1 MTIQSNLRRNP
12 FTGAYS
18 YRKMDDE
25 IYTIAEL
32 SELPGIY
39 GLQLQDKPQAGT
51 VTVTENVTGGSE
63 FNQVTVDPSAG
74 QCRIDY
80 TAGYIIFNSA
90 DDGKEVIVEYYG
102 GGSNMSKVNLEALV
116 NNQETLETLISKN
129 YIING
134 SMDIA
139 QRGTSFAAIASS
151 GYSLDRWLYAKS
163 GDMGYTITQDTDVPT
178 GGIFTKSIKID
189 CTTADTAVD
198 AGDYALIVQR
208 IEGNI
213 LKSLYNKTATLSFWV
228 KATKTGTYC
237 VSIRDSSTSYSYVA
251 EYTINESETWEYKT
265 LTFTI
270 DTTSGTWNT
279 NNTMGGYLTITLMSG
294 STRQTTAGTWQAG
307 NYVATS
313 NQVNACDSTDNNFWI
328 TGVMLN
334 EGTVAA
340 PFQPFGGT
348 YESDLR
354 ACERRYKKSYN
365 LTTAPGTASTTGCL
379 QRAARST
386 AFIAGFDYQRMAKA
400 PTVTIYS
407 TKGTAAKVCTTADA
421 DIGTTVTAD
430 NVGECGI
437 RSLSDSGSGFTSGL
451 FYQFHYT
458 ADAEL

>member
-1 MTIQSNLRRNP
+1 MGLLEDLQHAFNVDGHQPLNAWSDVAN
-12 FTGAYS
+12 
-18 YRKMDDE
+18 
-25 IYTIAEL
+25 EL
-32 SELPGIY
+32 SEIIVTYPGV
-39 GLQLQDKPQAGT
+39 G
-51 VTVTENVTGGSE
+51 
-63 FNQVTVDPSAG
+63 
-74 QCRIDY
+74 
-80 TAGYIIFNSA
+80 
-90 DDGKEVIVEYYG
+90 
-102 GGSNMSKVNLEALV
+102 
-116 NNQETLETLISKN
+116 SKN

-139 QRGTSFAAIASS
+139 QRGTSFAAITS

-163 GDMGYTITQDTDVPT
+163 GDMVHTITQDTDVPT
-178 GGIFTKSIKID
+178 DGIFTKSIKID
-189 CTTADTAVD
+189 CTTADAAVD
-198 AGDYALIVQR
+198 AGDYVMIIQR

-237 VSIRDSSTSYSYVA
+237 VSIRDSSASYSYVA

-279 NNTMGGYLTITLMSG
+279 DNKMGGYLTITLMCG
-294 STRQTTAGTWQAG
+294 STRQTTAGTWQSG
-307 NYVATS
+307 NYAATS
-313 NQVNACDSTDNNFWI
+313 NQVNACDSTDNNFWL

-340 PFQPFGGT
+340 PFQTFGGT

-365 LTTAPGTASTTGCL
+365 LTTAPGTASITGCL
-379 QRAARST
+379 QRVAR
-386 AFIAGFDYQRMAKA
+386 ARALIVGFEYQRMARA

-407 TKGTAAKVCTTADA
+407 TKGTAEKVCTTNDA
-421 DIGTTVTAD
+421 DIGTTVTAG
-430 NVGECGI
+430 NVSECGV
-437 RSLSDSGSGFTSGL
+437 RSLSDSGSGFTSGV

>member
-1 MTIQSNLRRNP
+1 MGLLEDLQHAFNVDGHQPLNAWSDVAN
-12 FTGAYS
+12 
-18 YRKMDDE
+18 
-25 IYTIAEL
+25 EL
-32 SELPGIY
+32 SEIIVTYPGV
-39 GLQLQDKPQAGT
+39 G
-51 VTVTENVTGGSE
+51 
-63 FNQVTVDPSAG
+63 
-74 QCRIDY
+74 
-80 TAGYIIFNSA
+80 
-90 DDGKEVIVEYYG
+90 
-102 GGSNMSKVNLEALV
+102 
-116 NNQETLETLISKN
+116 SKN

-139 QRGTSFAAIASS
+139 QRGTSFAAIAS
-151 GYSLDRWLYAKS
+151 GRYSLDRWGYAKS
-163 GDMGYTITQDTDVPT
+163 GDMVHTITQDTDVPT
-178 GGIFTKSIKID
+178 GGIFTKSIKLD
-189 CTTADTAVD
+189 CTTSDAAVAAD
-198 AGDYALIVQR
+198 DYALIFQR

-213 LKSLYNKTATLSFWV
+213 LKSLFNKTVTLSFWV

-237 VSIRDSSTSYSYVA
+237 IVIRDSATSYSYIA
-251 EYTINESETWEYKT
+251 EYTISESDTWEYKT
-265 LTFTI
+265 VTFTI
-270 DTTSGTWNT
+270 DTTSGTWNADYRQA
-279 NNTMGGYLTITLMSG
+279 GYISWMLMCG
-294 STRQTTAGTWQAG
+294 STRQSTPGSWQSG
-307 NYVATS
+307 NYAATS
-313 NQVNACDSTDNNFWI
+313 NQVNACDSTDNNFWL

-365 LTTAPGTASTTGCL
+365 LTTAPGTASITGCL
-379 QRAARST
+379 QRAAIST
-386 AFIAGFDYQRMAKA
+386 ALIAGFEYQRMAKA

-407 TKGTAAKVCTTADA
+407 TKGTSAKVCTTANA